1 MGSRVQ
7 LQTILET
14 LLGGKNVYFQPPPT
28 VQMQYPAIVYNRT
41 SNDTEFA
48 DNSGYMTTRRYS
60 VQVIDAD
67 PDSVLPDKLS
77 TLPMCISDRF
87 FTVNNLNH
95 WNFNLYF

>member
-1 MGSRVQ
+1 MASRAHLHQ
-7 LQTILET
+7 ILET
-14 LLGGKNVYFQPPPT
+14 LLGSKNVYFQPLPS
-28 VQMQYPAIVYNRT
+28 VQMQYPAIVYKRT

-48 DNSGYMTTRRYS
+48 DNSGYMISRRYS
-60 VQVIDAD
+60 VQGIDAD

-95 WNFNLYF
+95 WNFYLYF